1 MGAAPP
7 TELKKG
13 LKQRHLT
20 MIAMGGVIGAG
31 LFVGSGTVIGETGPS
46 AFLTYAITGVLI
58 ILVMR
63 MLGEMATANPST
75 GSFADYARTALG
87 GWAGFSVAWL
97 YWYFWVIVI
106 GFEAV
111 AGAKVLQYWID
122 APLWLM
128 SLLLMALMT
137 ATNLFSVS
145 SFGEFEFWFAGI
157 KVAAI
162 IVFLVLGTLFVLG
175 IWPDQS
181 LDFSNLTDHGGFFPL
196 GIGAVFSAIVV
207 VIFSMVGAE
216 VATIAAA
223 ESPDPGRAIAR
234 ATNSVIMRIAVFF
247 VGSIF
252 LLAVILPWNSAELA
266 ASPYVAAFKLMGIPG
281 ADHIMNA
288 VVLTAVLSCL
298 NSGLYT
304 ASRMLFVLAARREA
318 PLALMSVNGRG
329 VPMAAILTSTVVGFL
344 CVIAAAVSP
353 DTVFLFLLNSSGA
366 VILFVYLLIAVSQ
379 VLLRR
384 RTAPEKLTVKM
395 WAFPV
400 LSFIVIAAILAVL
413 VQMAFDDDA
422 RTQLALSL
430 GSWAVVV
437 VLYFAT
443 RRLHRAPNVVAPVPA
458 EAEREAPAERV
469 LVLANETVN
478 GDELLDE
485 LRAIDR
491 ARRAQYFVCVPAN
504 PIDTGQAMH
513 QGAVYLWEATR
524 EAAQARLDRTLEVLR
539 SEGMHAEG
547 ALGNYRPLRALA
559 DAVAEFS
566 PDRLVICTMPEDRSA
581 WLRYDVVDRARET
594 YDIPVTHVVV
604 ESVRV
609 GV

>member
-1 MGAAPP
+1 MNAPP

-31 LFVGSGTVIGETGPS
+31 LFVGSGTVIGEAGPS
-46 AFLTYAITGVLI
+46 AFLTYAVTGVLI

-75 GSFADYARTALG
+75 GSFADYARNALG

-128 SLLLMALMT
+128 SLILMTLMT

-162 IVFLVLGTLFVLG
+162 IVFIALGTLFVIG
-175 IWPDQS
+175 AWPNKG
-181 LDFSNLTDHGGFFPL
+181 LDFSNLTAHDGFFPL
-196 GIGAVFSAIVV
+196 GIGAIFSAIVV

-223 ESPDPGRAIAR
+223 ESPDPGKAIAR
-234 ATNSVIMRIAVFF
+234 ATNSVILRIAVFF

-266 ASPYVAAFKLMGIPG
+266 ASPYVAAFKLMGIPY

-304 ASRMLFVLAARREA
+304 SSRMLFVLAARREA
-318 PLALMSVNGRG
+318 PVALMSVNKRG
-329 VPMAAILTSTVVGFL
+329 VPMAAILASTVVGFL

-353 DTVFLFLLNSSGA
+353 DRVFSFLLNSSGA
-366 VILFVYLLIAVSQ
+366 VILFVYLLIAISQ
-379 VLLRR
+379 IILRG
-384 RTAPEKLTVKM
+384 RTSEEKLTVKM

-400 LSFIVIAAILAVL
+400 LSFVVVLAILAVL
-413 VQMAFDDDA
+413 AQMAFDADA
-422 RTQLALSL
+422 RTQLLLSL
-430 GSWAVVV
+430 ASWALVVII
-437 VLYFAT
+437 YFAT
-443 RRLHRAPNVVAPVPA
+443 KKVRGKAPADVATA
-458 EAEREAPAERV
+458 AARGDGAPAERV

-478 GDELLDE
+478 GEELLDE
-485 LRAIDR
+485 IRAIDR
-491 ARRAQYFVCVPAN
+491 AGNAEYYVCVPAN

-513 QGAVYLWEATR
+513 QGAAFIWQATT
-524 EAAQARLDRTLEVLR
+524 EAAQARLDRTMEIL
-539 SEGMHAEG
+539 HAENLRADG
-547 ALGNYRPLRALA
+547 SLGSYKPLKALA
-559 DAVAEFS
+559 DAVRDFK
-566 PDRLVICTMPEDRSA
+566 PDRIIICTLPEDRSA

-594 YDIPVTHVVV
+594 YDVPITHVVV
-604 ESVRV
+604 ESVPV
-609 GV
+609 SV